1 MPDRSP
7 AGPPCSSR
15 TSRCRTRGSLRP
27 QARRPRH
34 GSARWLNRRWKR
46 RRAESFLL
54 RSGRLQAARFTGF
67 QGSHRAAG
75 QLQCIGKCHLQ
86 HLATMPAQAG
96 RVRAFLRAFSVCV
109 SVQHARILRNWPVR
123 IAPPEYR
130 SRAGCERPP
139 DQQDKCA
146 EEIALMKPESR
157 TADALRASLTTTFLV
172 GGGEMGALIRAH
184 DWNSTS
190 LGAPEN
196 WPQGLKTAIRIM
208 LTSRQPI
215 WIGWGPE
222 LLFFYNDPYKSIIG
236 GKHPVSLGQPTEVVW
251 HEIWSDIA
259 PLLATAMTGYEGT
272 FTEQKLLIMER
283 NGFPEETYYTFSY
296 SPIPNDDGS
305 AGGIICANSDD
316 TARVI
321 GERQLMLLRDLAA
334 STADARLWRDA
345 CELSVRALQT
355 DARDIPFALLYMAEP
370 GGADITLAGASG
382 IAPGHRAAPEA
393 MRATEAAHWPF
404 AEVLR
409 TQTPVVVSDL
419 AQRFGPG
426 LPSGPWSL
434 ELTQAVVLPIMPGGE
449 TARAG
454 VLVAALNPCRLLD
467 DGYRAFLNLAAGQI
481 GAAIG
486 YAHAY
491 KEE

>member
-1 MPDRSP
+1 
-7 AGPPCSSR
+7 
-15 TSRCRTRGSLRP
+15 
-27 QARRPRH
+27 
-34 GSARWLNRRWKR
+34 
-46 RRAESFLL
+46 
-54 RSGRLQAARFTGF
+54 
-67 QGSHRAAG
+67 
-75 QLQCIGKCHLQ
+75 
-86 HLATMPAQAG
+86 
-96 RVRAFLRAFSVCV
+96 
-109 SVQHARILRNWPVR
+109 
-123 IAPPEYR
+123 
-130 SRAGCERPP
+130 
-139 DQQDKCA
+139 
-146 EEIALMKPESR
+146 MKPDSR
-157 TADALRASLTTTFLV
+157 TADALRDSLTTTFLV

-236 GKHPVSLGQPTEVVW
+236 GKHPVALGQPTEVVW

-321 GERQLMLLRDLAA
+321 GERQLMLLRELAA
-334 STADARLWRDA
+334 STADARLWHDA
-345 CELSVRALQT
+345 CELSMRALQT
-355 DARDIPFALLYMAEP
+355 DSRDIPFALLYMAEP
-370 GGADITLAGASG
+370 GGADVTLAGASG
-382 IAPGHRAAPEA
+382 IPPGHRAAPES
-393 MRATEAAHWPF
+393 MRADDAARWPF

-409 TQTPVVVSDL
+409 TQSPLVVSDL

-426 LPSGPWSL
+426 LPSGPWSCPSCP
-434 ELTQAVVLPIMPGGE
+434 A
-449 TARAG
+449 ARRHG
-454 VLVAALNPCRLLD
+454 PESSSRRSIRVASSTT
-467 DGYRAFLNLAAGQI
+467 
-481 GAAIG
+481 AIG
-486 YAHAY
+486 PSSIWRQGRSARPSVTPMRMRKSAGAP
-491 KEE
+491 KRSRKSTAPRPPSSRTSVTNFAPR